1 MAKLTPHSQK
11 AEETCTFR
19 ESHVV
24 QRVESWFPGS
34 LKVARDKAKEGGR
47 GQVTE
52 ERLPVYAGNNAEGL
66 KDVQQRYRD

>member
-1 MAKLTPHSQK
+1 MVQK
-11 AEETCTFR
+11 
-19 ESHVV
+19 
-24 QRVESWFPGS
+24 VESWFPGS